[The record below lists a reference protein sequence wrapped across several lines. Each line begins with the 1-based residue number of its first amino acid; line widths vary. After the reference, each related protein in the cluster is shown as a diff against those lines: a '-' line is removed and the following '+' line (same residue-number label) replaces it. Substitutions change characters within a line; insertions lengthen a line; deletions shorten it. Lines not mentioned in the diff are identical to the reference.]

1 MGELSIITDTKIS
14 KLKLISKVYIWS
26 VVMEPLYFF
35 LLAPQNITGIGANFA
50 RILQFIVVASLCLK
64 LFSYKRARIT
74 NFFSP
79 LNKNFTY
86 YFIFAVLAGFL
97 GLYTGS
103 YSFNI
108 DFSNHI
114 ENNSIVADLIRGHSF
129 RPFFEY
135 FIAFYYFAYFVVL
148 AAYMLASKEAIDY
161 FFKLFFI
168 AFLMCIFVGFLDL
181 LLQLL
186 IEGRD
191 GFPRHLSDGRS
202 VGFRFH
208 GIAGEPRDACSYLML
223 SLGILALRDI
233 WEDKKKLTLFWIIL
247 ITTATLLTQSVSG
260 ILGLVFF
267 GILVVIYYL
276 PFTSLKT
283 KLLFVSI
290 ALLITLLIVINISL
304 SDRLMRYYHEFY
316 WLYSLI
322 ELGPLTEIDWT
333 SRCNL
338 PNITDCD
345 IGHGTDSNEVIRRA
359 VFSGQMSNI
368 YPIWHL
374 WEEIKD
380 FKFLHLFI
388 GNGLG
393 SSSIINSFYMHS
405 NGLENPHAG
414 IIRSLYE
421 TGIIGTLL
429 FIAVFLTPI
438 KTMYMNNNIN
448 SKLIIF
454 MLLMLGM
461 YFAHRSAIPYIFL
474 GIALV
479 VLNNKS
485 ITSSSISRQ

>member
-1 MGELSIITDTKIS
+1 MGESSIITDTKTS

-35 LLAPQNITGIGANFA
+35 ILVPQNITGIGANFA
-50 RILQFIVVASLCLK
+50 RILQFIVLASLCLK

-79 LNKNFTY
+79 LNKIFTY
-86 YFIFAVLAGFL
+86 YFIFAIFAGFL
-97 GLYTGS
+97 GLYSGS

-114 ENNSIVADLIRGHSF
+114 ANNSIVADLIRGHSF

-148 AAYMLASKEAIDY
+148 ATYMLVTKEAINY

-168 AFLMCIFVGFLDL
+168 AFLICMFVGFLDL

-260 ILGLVFF
+260 ILGFVFF
-267 GILVVIYYL
+267 GILVIIYYL

-283 KLLFVSI
+283 KLLFVFI
-290 ALLITLLIVINISL
+290 ALLIALLIVINISL
-304 SDRLMRYYHEFY
+304 SGRLMRYYHEFY
-316 WLYSLI
+316 WLYSFL
-322 ELGPLTEIDWT
+322 EVGPLAEIDWA

-345 IGHGTDSNEVIRRA
+345 IGDGLVRQA
-359 VFSGQMSNI
+359 VFVGQMGNI

-374 WEEIKD
+374 WEEIKE
-380 FKFLHLFI
+380 FNFLHLFI

-393 SSSIINSFYMHS
+393 STSIINNYYMHS

-421 TGIIGTLL
+421 TGVIGTLL
-429 FIAVFLTPI
+429 FIAAFLTPI

-474 GIALV
+474 GMVLV
-479 VLNNKS
+479 VLKNKS
-485 ITSSSISRQ
+485 ITSRSTS